1 MEFTLTFLRLFFWAL
16 LLVLPILMFL
26 IAAIVVMGQIVCRIE
41 KWSRF
46 DALYWS
52 FITATTVGYGDI
64 RPLKKVSKALS
75 VLIALIGMM
84 FTGIVIAATLAT
96 SSMALEKNIDSSI
109 VEKMKQEL
117 EQEQNGV
124 LN

>member
-1 MEFTLTFLRLFFWAL
+1 
-16 LLVLPILMFL
+16 MFL

-96 SSMALEKNIDSSI
+96 SSMALEKNIDASI

>member
-1 MEFTLTFLRLFFWAL
+1 MEFTLTFLRLFFWAM
-16 LLVLPILMFL
+16 VLALPLLMFL
-26 IAAIVVMGQIVCRIE
+26 ITVIVVLGQIVCRIE

-75 VLIALIGMM
+75 VLIALVGMM
-84 FTGIVIAATLAT
+84 FTAIIVAATLAT
-96 SSMALEKNIDSSI
+96 STMALEKNINADI
-109 VEKMKQEL
+109 VEKMEQLL
-117 EQEQNGV
+117 E
-124 LN
+124 